1 MIGVAGMYED
11 LLVLLEPRVHR
22 VPVDSD
28 VPVERWGGI
37 HRLPVSPHGVLRDA
51 VPDPDRPVRGVALEG
66 TVRRVVR
73 GLEKVHPH
81 ILLGEVVDRQV
92 PCLVQELDAA
102 AVRDRLA
109 AEHHPHAAW
118 GVLEVQGV
126 RLEHGSVEVEDTFAP
141 LAEWSALDRQC
152 HVRSYRL
159 LLSQYLT
166 PAAPESTPA
175 PKVRGAYT
183 GRAPFGQAIRLRRMC
198 SVENVKNPGVGV
210 PLHARGRVRRDRNV
224 SGKGRDASGDGY
236 GRGQR
241 RTDVLRGRGR
251 RGAVGLR
258 TRGYRGQQDVGGPT
272 HGHRR
277 SLPDH
282 PL

>member
-92 PCLVQELDAA
+92 SLLVHELYPP
-102 AVRDRLA
+102 AVSNGLA
-109 AEHHPHAAW
+109 AEHHPHPARR
-118 GVLEVQGV
+118 VLEEQHVISW
-126 RLEHGSVEVEDTFAP
+126 RLH
-141 LAEWSALDRQC
+141 LAIERLVALI
-152 HVRSYRL
+152 
-159 LLSQYLT
+159 T
-166 PAAPESTPA
+166 E
-175 PKVRGAYT
+175 
-183 GRAPFGQAIRLRRMC
+183 
-198 SVENVKNPGVGV
+198 
-210 PLHARGRVRRDRNV
+210 
-224 SGKGRDASGDGY
+224 
-236 GRGQR
+236 
-241 RTDVLRGRGR
+241 
-251 RGAVGLR
+251 
-258 TRGYRGQQDVGGPT
+258 
-272 HGHRR
+272 
-277 SLPDH
+277 
-282 PL
+282 